1 MDILTDNLRYPFIYG
16 QKRLTRETLPFD
28 LQFFAEEGKTE
39 EATPRR
45 KQEAR
50 KKGQVAR
57 SAELSTALVIL
68 TGFLVLNAFGQ
79 NYMIRFYNYFQL
91 CFSTETLNQQLID
104 VAVANVMQK
113 SLLFILICF
122 LPIGLAV
129 MVASVLTGFLQTGW
143 NFTTEVLKPKFDKLN
158 PFKGLKRL
166 FSLRSLVD
174 LAKAVLKLGIV
185 AGIIY
190 ASYKNQALPLAQ
202 SSVMIPS
209 LQVAASI
216 WRLMIDTVI
225 RICLVLLALA
235 VLDYF
240 YQRYEL
246 RKSLRMTKKE
256 VRDEHKQ
263 TEGDP
268 MVRSRIRQKQRQM
281 AMRRMMQQVPK
292 ADVVITNPTHLAVAV
307 KYEAAKM
314 RAPQLVA
321 KGEGHVAERI
331 KEVAR
336 EHSVPVVED
345 KPLARSIYQTVEIDE
360 FIPPN
365 LYQAVAEVLA
375 FVYKLRR
382 KAQ

>member
-1 MDILTDNLRYPFIYG
+1 MDMLTDNLRYPFIYG

-39 EATPRR
+39 EATPRK

-79 NYMIRFYNYFQL
+79 NYIIRLYNYFQL
-91 CFSTETLNQQLID
+91 SFSTETLNQQLVD
-104 VAVANVMQK
+104 VAVSNLMRK
-113 SLLFILICF
+113 SLLFIMICF
-122 LPIGLAV
+122 LPIGLSV

-166 FSLRSLVD
+166 FSLRSLID

-185 AGIIY
+185 AGIIFT
-190 ASYKNQALPLAQ
+190 SYKNQALPLAQ

-209 LQVAASI
+209 LQVVASI

-321 KGEGHVAERI
+321 KGEGYVAEKI
-331 KEVAR
+331 KEVAK